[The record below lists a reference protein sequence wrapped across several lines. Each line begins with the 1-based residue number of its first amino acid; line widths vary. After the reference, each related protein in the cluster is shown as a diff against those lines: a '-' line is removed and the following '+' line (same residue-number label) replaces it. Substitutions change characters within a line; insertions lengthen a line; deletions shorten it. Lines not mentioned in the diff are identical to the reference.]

1 VNLPEHPTAD
11 VTPAATAELL
21 ACGVVTV
28 IDVREDKEWTAGHIK
43 GTVHIPLGTLDPA
56 RIDASRPIIAVCRSG
71 NRSGKA
77 ADTLRAAGLTV
88 HNMTGGMNS
97 WAQAG
102 LPVHAADGT
111 TGSVR

>member
-1 VNLPEHPTAD
+1 VNPPENPTAD

-21 ACGVVTV
+21 ARAAVTV
-28 IDVREDKEWTAGHIK
+28 IDVREDEEWTTGHIS
-43 GTVHIPLGTLDPA
+43 GAIHIPLAALDPA
-56 RIDASRPIIAVCRSG
+56 RIDASKPIIAVCRSG

-88 HNMTGGMNS
+88 HNMTGGMNG
-97 WAQAG
+97 WARAG

-111 TGSVR
+111 VGSVR